1 VSATAAVTLADVRA
15 AAARLD
21 GVAVRTPAI
30 GLPGTDVVLKLESL
44 QRTGAFKFRGAY
56 NLVASLDPSD
66 RAAGLVTASSGNH
79 AQAVALAAALHG
91 ITATVF
97 MPRDAPGVKRAGAE
111 ELGAHVVEFDRLTD
125 DRDALVE
132 AWAQKTGAV
141 VVPAYDDPRIV
152 AGAGT
157 GALEL
162 LDDAGRF
169 DAVVIPTSGGG
180 SLAGWS
186 VVVEALAPETAVFGA
201 CPEASDAPRRS
212 LAAGRPERVA
222 VGFTLAD
229 GLQVAV
235 PGSVNFETYAGRVA
249 DIATVSD
256 EEILAAMRLLAAR
269 AKQVVEPSGAVGLAA
284 VLSGRLPLPGP
295 RVGVL
300 VSGGNVDPGLLAR
313 ALTAPDA
320 AGRQATAG
328 PRSP

>member
-1 VSATAAVTLADVRA
+1 MSGAGAVTLADVRA

-21 GVAVRTPAI
+21 GVAVRTPVT
-30 GLPGTDVVLKLESL
+30 GLPGTEVRLKLESL
-44 QRTGAFKFRGAY
+44 QRTGAFKFRGAF
-56 NLVASLDPSD
+56 NLVAGLDPAA

-91 ITATVF
+91 VRATVF
-97 MPRDAPGVKRAGAE
+97 MPRDAPAVKRAGTE
-111 ELGAHVVEFDRLTD
+111 ELGAEVVEFERLSD
-125 DRDALVE
+125 DRDALVAE
-132 AWAQKTGAV
+132 HAARTGAV

-162 LDDAGRF
+162 LEDAGPL

-186 VVVEALAPETAVFGA
+186 VVVRALAPGTAVFGA

-212 LAAGRPERVA
+212 LAAGHRERVA
-222 VGFTLAD
+222 VGATIAD

-235 PGSVNFETYAGRVA
+235 PGAVNFEIYAGRVA
-249 DIATVSD
+249 GIATVSD
-256 EEILAAMRLLAAR
+256 EEVLAAMRLLAVR

-300 VSGGNVDPGLLAR
+300 VSGGNVDPALLAR
-313 ALTAPDA
+313 ALTGEGAPV
-320 AGRQATAG
+320 AGAG

>member
-1 VSATAAVTLADVRA
+1 MSAPAAVGLADVRA
-15 AAARLD
+15 AAERLD
-21 GVAVRTPAI
+21 GVALRTPVVA
-30 GLPGTDVVLKLESL
+30 LPGTGIRLKLESL

-56 NLVASLDPSD
+56 NLVASLPPDA

-79 AQAVALAAALHG
+79 AQAVALAARLHG
-91 ITATVF
+91 IRATVF
-97 MPRDAPGVKRAGAE
+97 MPRDAPAVKRAGTE
-111 ELGAHVVEFDRLTD
+111 ELGAQVVEFERLTD
-125 DRDALVE
+125 DRDALV
-132 AWAQKTGAV
+132 ADWAQETGAV

-162 LDDAGRF
+162 LEDAGPL

-186 VVVEALAPETAVFGA
+186 VVVEALAPGTAVFGA

-212 LAAGRPERVA
+212 LAAGRREPVA
-222 VGFTLAD
+222 VGATLAD

-235 PGSVNFETYAGRVA
+235 PGAVNFDIYAPRVA
-249 DIATVSD
+249 DIVTVSD
-256 EEILAAMRLLAAR
+256 EEMLATMRLLAMR

-300 VSGGNVDPGLLAR
+300 VSGGNVDPAVLAR
-313 ALTAPDA
+313 ALTAADPPP
-320 AGRQATAG
+320 AGAG